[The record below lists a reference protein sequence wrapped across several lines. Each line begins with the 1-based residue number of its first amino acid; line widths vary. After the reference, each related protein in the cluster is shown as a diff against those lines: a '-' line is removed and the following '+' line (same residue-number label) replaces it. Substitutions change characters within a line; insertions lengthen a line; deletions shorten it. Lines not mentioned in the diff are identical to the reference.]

1 MRVLIVHNREISD
14 FPPVRSLVDALIAN
28 KVKTTIIT
36 RDENNVLDSYGDKL
50 KVLELLPYAS
60 NGNFKNTYKFF

>member
-36 RDENNVLDSYGDKL
+36 RDENNVLDSYG
-50 KVLELLPYAS
+50 V
-60 NGNFKNTYKFF
+60 N